1 MTPEGQNF
9 WDTFA
14 EHLVKFKE
22 DCKNLSEQTKVR
34 LTEDP
39 ASKLSNSPLSLVS
52 TIYLFI
58 YFLSVAVKK
67 KSASSPEPEATIAA
81 VRLHFS

>member
-39 ASKLSNSPLSLVS
+39 ASKFSDQVS
-52 TIYLFI
+52 INYSIFLLTVFILLYLF
-58 YFLSVAVKK
+58 FV
-67 KSASSPEPEATIAA
+67 
-81 VRLHFS
+81 